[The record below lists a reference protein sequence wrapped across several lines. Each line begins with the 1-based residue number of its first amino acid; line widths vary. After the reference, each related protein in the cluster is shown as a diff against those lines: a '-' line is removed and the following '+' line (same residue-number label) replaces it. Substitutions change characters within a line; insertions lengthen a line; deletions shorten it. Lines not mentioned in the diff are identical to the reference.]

1 MARRESAK
9 LLTTVRIRSHASHK
23 VVIAAGVIFLP
34 YIEYSISLI
43 CLLTALNKLYNI
55 LAV

>member
-1 MARRESAK
+1 
-9 LLTTVRIRSHASHK
+9 